1 LTPNHVKGIGVE
13 NEEHAL
19 FLGGF
24 EGNTRKRLHVLLP
37 TKPWSDDKDM
47 QAGEQSGELGA

>member
-24 EGNTRKRLHVLLP
+24 EGNTRKRLHVFLP